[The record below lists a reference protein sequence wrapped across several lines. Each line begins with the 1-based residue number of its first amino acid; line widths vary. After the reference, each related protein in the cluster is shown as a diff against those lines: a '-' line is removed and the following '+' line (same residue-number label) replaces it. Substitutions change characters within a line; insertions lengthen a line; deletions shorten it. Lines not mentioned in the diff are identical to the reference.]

1 MTINIGS
8 SVIAILTAINTMS
21 VVRRCVYRFIDA
33 LEVLC
38 VLGEVEGVIS
48 TSFKIALLF
57 LSRNNKSGNN
67 QQPRRRAS
75 GLLTHTYNYITVH
88 SILQGKYDRDLTK
101 NTQQQLTNA
110 LMGNWKYNYA
120 SPITHCQFFALPFST
135 LLPLRRQGT

>member
-38 VLGEVEGVIS
+38 VLGEVEGVIF

-75 GLLTHTYNYITVH
+75 GLLTHTYNYITGYL
-88 SILQGKYDRDLTK
+88 ILQEKK
-101 NTQQQLTNA
+101 
-110 LMGNWKYNYA
+110 
-120 SPITHCQFFALPFST
+120 
-135 LLPLRRQGT
+135 